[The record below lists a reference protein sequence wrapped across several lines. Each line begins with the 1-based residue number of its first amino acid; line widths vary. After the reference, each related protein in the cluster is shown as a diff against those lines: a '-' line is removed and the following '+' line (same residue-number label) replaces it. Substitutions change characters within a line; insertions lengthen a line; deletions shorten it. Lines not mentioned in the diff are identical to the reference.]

1 MTLHWTFVLYT
12 LYVEVAFACLLM
24 IPGLSTVTARLV
36 QFIQKMVVG
45 RNQTVHTGMW
55 FVWLFYVGLFLEAL
69 RQVWA
74 LCKLNF
80 VLARALGR

>member
-1 MTLHWTFVLYT
+1 
-12 LYVEVAFACLLM
+12 M

-74 LCKLNF
+74 
-80 VLARALGR
+80 